1 MRAVL
6 LYSCLLLACS
16 KNSTPIDSDRL
27 PPAAEAPANAPA
39 AAIPQAAPQP
49 SAAPPTAP
57 APTGAAHAGG
67 LSWTAAEPL
76 VGRPPKSSMRAAEYG
91 VQGDAQ
97 SELSVFYFGPG
108 QGGAVDANVTRWL
121 GQIKQP
127 DGSDTAAQAKRDETK
142 VNGIDVATVE
152 AHGTYAGGMAMP
164 GMPQSEPIAN
174 AIMLGAIA
182 TGPQGPVFFKLV
194 GPAEAVERARGA
206 FTAMIN
212 SLHPE

>member
-1 MRAVL
+1 
-6 LYSCLLLACS
+6 
-16 KNSTPIDSDRL
+16 
-27 PPAAEAPANAPA
+27 
-39 AAIPQAAPQP
+39 
-49 SAAPPTAP
+49 
-57 APTGAAHAGG
+57 
-67 LSWTAAEPL
+67 
-76 VGRPPKSSMRAAEYG
+76 MRAAEYG

-121 GQIKQP
+121 GQMKQA

-142 VNGIDVATVE
+142 VNGIEVATVE
-152 AHGTYAGGMAMP
+152 AHGTYSGGMAMP

-194 GPAEAVERARGA
+194 GPAEAVERARAA
-206 FTAMIN
+206 FTAMIS